1 MSAISSKRTR
11 PENRAI
17 SSREV
22 ALQTVRD
29 VFGDH
34 PRGAREALDYRTRAA
49 SSTPRDRGFAT
60 ELAYGSIKMR
70 RWLDYQLAPYL
81 GERQSTIPKSIAE
94 ILRLGVYQMR
104 VMSGVEPYA
113 AVSEC
118 VGLARRYGHKGTA
131 GLVNAVLR
139 KVSVEPVREAP
150 GDDDDA
156 VALRASLPTWL
167 VTQWRERF
175 GAQALPLIIA
185 GVNAPAAIGLCV
197 DLRRG
202 TRDEALAI
210 LRGANIP
217 AEPSGFAHDAIV
229 LDGTSPSTGVDAL
242 ADGRWDMHAE
252 AACFPVDILDPQP
265 ADVIFEACSGR
276 GNKTLQIASRTGD
289 SGRLNAI
296 DIEPRRV
303 SVAQERMDAAKVT
316 SAMLAV
322 GDATIAAGD
331 ADCDRVLVDAPCS
344 GLGIIGRQPEAR
356 WRKEPGDGER
366 LAPLQSQ
373 ILAAASIRLKA
384 GGTLVYSVCSTD
396 ARESEDVVNAFLGEQ
411 PGFARLPMPERYAPF
426 LTPAGDVLVL
436 PGVDGRDGF
445 YVARLTR
452 SA

>member
-1 MSAISSKRTR
+1 MSAIASKRAR
-11 PENRAI
+11 VENRVVG
-17 SSREV
+17 SREV
-22 ALQTVRD
+22 ALQVVRD

-49 SSTPRDRGFAT
+49 NTSPRDRAFAT
-60 ELAYGSIKMR
+60 ELAYGSIKLR

-81 GERQSTIPKSIAE
+81 GERQATLPKAIAE
-94 ILRLGVYQMR
+94 VLRLGVYQLR
-104 VMSGVEPYA
+104 VMNGVEPYA
-113 AVSEC
+113 AVSES

-139 KVSVEPVREAP
+139 KVSVEPVREVT

-167 VTQWRERF
+167 VTQWRSRF
-175 GAQALPLIIA
+175 SAEALPLILA
-185 GVNAPAAIGLCV
+185 GVNAPAAIGLCI

-202 TRDEALAI
+202 GRDEALAI

-217 AEPSGFAHDAIV
+217 AEASVFARDAIV

-265 ADVIFEACSGR
+265 NDVIFEACSGR

-289 SGRLNAI
+289 TGRLEAI

-303 SVAQERMDAAKVT
+303 ATAQERMDAAHVT
-316 SAMLAV
+316 SAMLKV
-322 GDATIAAGD
+322 GDASTVSPD
-331 ADCDRVLVDAPCS
+331 ADYDRVLVDAPCS
-344 GLGIIGRQPEAR
+344 GLGIVGRQPESR
-356 WRKEPGDGER
+356 WRKDPTDGAR
-366 LAPLQSQ
+366 LAPLQST
-373 ILAAASIRLKA
+373 ILAAAAGRLKA

-396 ARESEDVVNAFLGEQ
+396 ARESEDVVNALLAGH
-411 PGFARLPMPERYAPF
+411 PSFARAPMPERYAPF
-426 LTPAGDVLVL
+426 ITGAGDVLVP
-436 PGVDGRDGF
+436 PGIGGRDGF
-445 YVARLTR
+445 YIARLTR